1 MIKENS
7 YVRFKENY
15 NSSFLNDDMKNFIN
29 NSNGKIYKVEK
40 VVDNSVKLFKVGFW
54 VSIALLEK
62 IKSV

>member
-15 NSSFLNDDMKNFIN
+15 NSSFLNDDMKNFIK

-54 VSIALLEK
+54 VSITLLEK

>member
-15 NSSFLNDDMKNFIN
+15 NSSFLNDDMKNFIK

-62 IKSV
+62 IKSI

>member
-54 VSIALLEK
+54 VSITLLEK
-62 IKSV
+62 IKSI